1 MFGTGMALGA
11 DHRDG
16 LAAPRVKRVDDPN
29 LDRRK
34 PGSMTLLR
42 PVSAKAG

>member
-1 MFGTGMALGA
+1 MFGASMALGA

-16 LAAPRVKRVDDPN
+16 LAAPRVKRIDDPN
-29 LDRRK
+29 LNCRT